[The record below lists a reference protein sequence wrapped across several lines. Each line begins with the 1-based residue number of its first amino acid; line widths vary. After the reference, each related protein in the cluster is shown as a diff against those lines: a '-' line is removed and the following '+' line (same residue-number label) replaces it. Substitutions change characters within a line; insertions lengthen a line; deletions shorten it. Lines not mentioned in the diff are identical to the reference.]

1 MPGPRAKARPL
12 RIGLYGWWWLVWL
25 LAITWPASLRAAT
38 PLADVPLE
46 MRDGFLL
53 VPVRVNGSAPV
64 RFLLKSGSPKTML
77 SKACAADTGLIRR
90 GRPFKERTASG
101 WDQRWKLR
109 AVSLA
114 IGEAKASFD
123 KLDTGTLAANE
134 PLVGGSL
141 GWDWFSRYVV
151 EIDFSQQRLRLYDP
165 GQYQPSTNQTSVPLR
180 IHQGQPL
187 ATLSIPRPDAQP
199 VKVPALVATEYALQ
213 FQLNL
218 RFAQSNRLAQ
228 LAAPRHFFDV
238 QTSGQY
244 RAGFGHFPRV
254 DLGALALSEVETMLV
269 EDAGNTLGTPLL
281 QRFNLTFDPAHRRLL
296 LTTNA
301 AFDANR
307 SERGFRPGGS
317 FMLRMA
323 EECQINLA
331 GAWVAVAME
340 SQPKFRV
347 IMVRPDTPAHRAG
360 LRRDDELLEING
372 APLADMTLAQW
383 MQAIAVPGGHGWLRV
398 TRGKETFQM
407 YLPSFWPEAKP

>member
-12 RIGLYGWWWLVWL
+12 RIGVHCQWWLVWL
-25 LAITWPASLRAAT
+25 LAIAWPDSLRAAT

-64 RFLLKSGSPKTML
+64 RFLLKSGTPKTVL

-90 GRPFKERTASG
+90 GRPFKERTAAG

-123 KLDTGTLAANE
+123 KLDAGTLAANE

-151 EIDFSQQRLRLYDP
+151 ELDFARQRLRLYDP
-165 GQYQPSTNQTSVPLR
+165 GQYQPSTNQASVPMR

-187 ATLSIPRPDAQP
+187 VALSIPRPEAKP
-199 VKVPALVATEYALQ
+199 IKLSAIVATEYALQ

-218 RFAQSNRLAQ
+218 RFAQTNRLAQ
-228 LAAPRHFFDV
+228 QAAPRHFFDILPN
-238 QTSGQY
+238 GQY
-244 RAGFGHFPRV
+244 RAGLGRFPQV
-254 DLGALALSEVETMLV
+254 DLGPLALAEVETMLV
-269 EDAGNTLGTPLL
+269 EDSVNTLGTPFW

-296 LTTNA
+296 LATNT
-301 AFDANR
+301 AFDAAR

-317 FMLRMA
+317 FMLRMTD
-323 EECQINLA
+323 ECQINLA
-331 GAWVAVAME
+331 GAWVAVTMAPE
-340 SQPKFRV
+340 PKFRV
-347 IMVRPDTPAHRAG
+347 ITVRPHTPAHRAG
-360 LRRDDELLEING
+360 LRRDDELLRINDI
-372 APLADMTLAQW
+372 PLADMTLAQW
-383 MQAIAVPGGHGWLRV
+383 MQATALPGGHSWLQM
-398 TRGKETFQM
+398 TRGQETFKM
-407 YLPSFWPEAKP
+407 YLPTFWPEAKP